1 MTFDDLLGE
10 LPLIAILRGLTPAE
24 AGPVARALFAC
35 GFRCLE
41 VPLNSPEP
49 FVSIRAIV
57 DTLGDT
63 ALVGAGTVLRPDDVQ
78 RVQDA
83 GGQIVISPNCN
94 TDVIRATKA
103 LGLVSL
109 PAFFTPSEAFAAIDA
124 GADGLKLFPAEVAGP
139 HGLKAMRAVLPKA
152 MPVFPVGG
160 IDAETM
166 AAYCAAGATG
176 FGIGS
181 SLYAPGRSAEDTGAR
196 GRALVTAFRAAR
208 ATA

>member
-63 ALVGAGTVLRPDDVQ
+63 ALVGAGTVLHPDDVQ

-83 GGQIVISPNCN
+83 GG
-94 TDVIRATKA
+94 
-103 LGLVSL
+103 
-109 PAFFTPSEAFAAIDA
+109 
-124 GADGLKLFPAEVAGP
+124 
-139 HGLKAMRAVLPKA
+139 
-152 MPVFPVGG
+152 
-160 IDAETM
+160 
-166 AAYCAAGATG
+166 
-176 FGIGS
+176 
-181 SLYAPGRSAEDTGAR
+181 RS
-196 GRALVTAFRAAR
+196 
-208 ATA
+208 

>member
-63 ALVGAGTVLRPDDVQ
+63 ALVGAGTVLHPDDVQ

-94 TDVIRATKA
+94 IEVIRATKA

-109 PAFFTPSEAFAAIDA
+109 PAFFTPTEAFAAIDA

-139 HGLKAMRAVLPKA
+139 QGLKAMRAVLPKA

-160 IDAETM
+160 V
-166 AAYCAAGATG
+166 AYCAAGAAG

-196 GRALVTAFRAAR
+196 GRALVSAFRAAR